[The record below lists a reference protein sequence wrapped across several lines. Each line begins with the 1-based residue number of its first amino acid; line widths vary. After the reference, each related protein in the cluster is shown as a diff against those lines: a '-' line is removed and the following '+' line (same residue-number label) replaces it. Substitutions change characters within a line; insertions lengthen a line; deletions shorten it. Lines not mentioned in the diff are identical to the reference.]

1 MPFGL
6 LLAAIT
12 VVLDQFTKAL
22 VLAFLEPYQAVEWA
36 PFLSCVLVF
45 NTGISFGLFAGET
58 ALLRWVL
65 IGLALAV
72 SALLTSWLYKE
83 KRLRVASALGLILG
97 GAIGNVVDR
106 IFRHAVVDFLDIHIG
121 GWHWPAFNLAD
132 SAITVGAV
140 LYVFTSLRDQLRSS
154 KLRQK

>member
-12 VVLDQFTKAL
+12 VGLDQFTKAL

-72 SALLTSWLYKE
+72 SVLLTSWLYKE

-106 IFRHAVVDFLDIHIG
+106 IFRHAVVDFLDLHIG

-132 SAITVGAV
+132 SAITVGVV

-154 KLRQK
+154 KLRKR

>member
-1 MPFGL
+1 MPLGL
-6 LLAAIT
+6 LLAAII
-12 VVLDQFTKAL
+12 VVMDQFTKAL

-72 SALLTSWLYKE
+72 SVLLTSWLYKE

-106 IFRHAVVDFLDIHIG
+106 IFRHAVVDFLDLHIG

-132 SAITVGAV
+132 SAITVGV
-140 LYVFTSLRDQLRSS
+140 ILYVFTSLRDQPRSS

>member
-1 MPFGL
+1 M
-6 LLAAIT
+6 
-12 VVLDQFTKAL
+12 
-22 VLAFLEPYQAVEWA
+22 LAFLEPYQAVEWA

-106 IFRHAVVDFLDIHIG
+106 IFRHAVVDFLDLHIG

-132 SAITVGAV
+132 SAITVGVV
-140 LYVFTSLRDQLRSS
+140 LYVFTSLRDQLRSG
-154 KLRQK
+154 KLTQK

>member
-58 ALLRWVL
+58 ALLRRVL

-72 SALLTSWLYKE
+72 SVLLTSWLYKE

-106 IFRHAVVDFLDIHIG
+106 IFRHAVVDFLDLHIG

-132 SAITVGAV
+132 SAITVGVV
-140 LYVFTSLRDQLRSS
+140 LYVFTSLRDQLRSG
-154 KLRQK
+154 KLTQK

>member
-6 LLAAIT
+6 LLAVIT

-22 VLAFLEPYQAVEWA
+22 VLASLEPYQAVEWA

-72 SALLTSWLYKE
+72 SVLLTSWLYKE

-106 IFRHAVVDFLDIHIG
+106 IFRHAVVDFLDLHIG

-132 SAITVGAV
+132 SAITVGVV

-154 KLRQK
+154 KLRKK

>member
-72 SALLTSWLYKE
+72 SVLLTSWLYKE
-83 KRLRVASALGLILG
+83 KRPRVASALGLILG

-106 IFRHAVVDFLDIHIG
+106 IFRHAVVDFLDLHIG

-140 LYVFTSLRDQLRSS
+140 LYVFTSLRDQLRSG
-154 KLRQK
+154 KLTQK